1 MRTSRRQALTAA
13 AAIATPGL
21 LGRRAGTAL
30 AATDDAAKKR
40 AQTELA
46 AALRFEQTAVVA
58 YEAIANGGR
67 LSGRATTLLRG
78 LLADDRQ
85 HADQMVTALGALG
98 MQPPI
103 PPRRANIP
111 GLAAVMGDDDAA
123 LFAIALEQRAV
134 GAYSAAVRDLSDAN
148 LLRTVAG
155 AMGTDGQH
163 LVVLRQLAGR
173 PAVPAAFE
181 RGTHP

>member
-1 MRTSRRQALTAA
+1 VRTSLREALAA
-13 AAIATPGL
+13 AAVAASPVL
-21 LGRRAGTAL
+21 LGGAMPAL

-40 AQTELA
+40 AATELA
-46 AALRFEQTAVVA
+46 VALRLEQTAVVA
-58 YEAIANGGR
+58 YEAIANGGK

-85 HADQMVTALGALG
+85 HADQLVTALDAMGVK
-98 MQPPI
+98 PPI
-103 PPRRANIP
+103 PPRRANIR
-111 GLAAVMGDDDAA
+111 GLGAVKGDTGAA
-123 LFAIALEQRAV
+123 LFAIAIEQRTV
-134 GAYSAAVRDLSDAN
+134 GAYLAAVPDLSDAN
-148 LLRTVAG
+148 LLRIVAG

-173 PAVPAAFE
+173 DPVPAAFE